1 MINIIKNIRIEIKA
15 LLENIQL
22 ADKTY
27 FKTGKLSQKVRD
39 IIVNKITN
47 GDNYTKIICDI
58 YYAMLQ
64 SDIRRGKRVLSV
76 ISDEDT
82 VEDLD
87 DETIHHETKNDVM
100 DINDLK
106 KVKSYYIQLK
116 EYNKNLFPIKNLD
129 INNVKDIW
137 GLIRCLN
144 LREEILNEIKKFPSI
159 AVRNLKNEIRIPR
172 DSKEFL
178 DLRDNIKYINSHLSY
193 LSNRDEKSRDK
204 IYQKIFKSN
213 NTFSD
218 IIHFVEQKENLL
230 GGETITKNKFKEIIK
245 ENSYDLET
253 VYSKGN
259 IMVVSVT
266 DVDGIKKIGCNS
278 LWCFTYGKELEN
290 AYRDWDKY
298 STNGYVYVI
307 INFSM
312 PSNDPEFMMVLTK
325 PLPEKEEDIKKEEEN
340 PYTLFYMDNEPVY
353 SAKRVLNDL
362 LGQENVDKLF
372 LFGEKYF
379 DRQEIKTDAKKLFKE
394 KHSSADQ
401 PVPSFKDFYKEF
413 LENFEE
419 KYEDNDKIK
428 NIVKYV
434 YNELTIN
441 PDQMKLFELKL
452 RQKVREFLLEQWSK
466 KYKKSIDCSHPK
478 GFSQKAHC
486 AAKKKRKRGM
496 KTKSKSPFNEGL
508 LQEKKKKIN
517 SKKEQI
523 NNDFDR
529 VEYYLEHYKNL
540 SPSDFTVKREGKE
553 IKISGIEKK

>member
-1 MINIIKNIRIEIKA
+1 MINQIKNIRIEIRA

-22 ADKTY
+22 ADKYY
-27 FKTGKLSQKVRD
+27 FKTGKLSPKVKD
-39 IIVNKITN
+39 IIIKITN
-47 GDNYTKIICDI
+47 GDNYTKIISDI

-64 SDIRRGKRVLSV
+64 SDIKRGKWALSV

-82 VEDLD
+82 DEDLD
-87 DETIHHETKNDVM
+87 DETIHHETENDVM

-106 KVKSYYIQLK
+106 KVKSYYVQLK

-137 GLIRCLN
+137 GLITCLN
-144 LREEILNEIKKFPSI
+144 VRGEILNEIKKFPSI
-159 AVRNLKNEIRIPR
+159 AIRNLKNEIRIPR
-172 DSKEFL
+172 DRKEFS
-178 DLRDNIKYINSHLSY
+178 DLLRNIEYINSHLSF
-193 LSNRDEKSRDK
+193 LSNRDEKSREK

-218 IIHFVEQKENLL
+218 ITDFVEQKENLL
-230 GGETITKNKFKEIIK
+230 GGETITKNKFKQIIK

-266 DVDGIKKIGCNS
+266 DVGGIKKIGCNS
-278 LWCFTYGKELEN
+278 LWCFTYGKELVN
-290 AYRDWDKY
+290 AYRDWNNY

-325 PLPEKEEDIKKEEEN
+325 PLPEKEEDIEKEEEN

-353 SAKRVLNDL
+353 HAKHVLNDL
-362 LGQENVDKLF
+362 LGRENVDKLF
-372 LFGEKYF
+372 LFGEEYF
-379 DRQEIKTDAKKLFKE
+379 DRQEIKTDAEKLFKE

-401 PVPSFKDFYKEF
+401 PTPSFKDFYKEF

-434 YNELTIN
+434 YNEFTIN

-452 RQKVREFLLEQWSK
+452 REKVREFLLERWSK
-466 KYKKSIDCSHPK
+466 KYKKSIECSHPK

-486 AAKKKRKRGM
+486 AARKKRKRGLDYIEKKRVASKE
-496 KTKSKSPFNEGL
+496 KTKKMHSL
-508 LQEKKKKIN
+508 
-517 SKKEQI
+517 KEQFD
-523 NNDFDR
+523 NDFDR

-540 SPSDFTVKREGKE
+540 SPSDFMIERQGEE
-553 IKISGIEKK
+553 IKISGIVKK